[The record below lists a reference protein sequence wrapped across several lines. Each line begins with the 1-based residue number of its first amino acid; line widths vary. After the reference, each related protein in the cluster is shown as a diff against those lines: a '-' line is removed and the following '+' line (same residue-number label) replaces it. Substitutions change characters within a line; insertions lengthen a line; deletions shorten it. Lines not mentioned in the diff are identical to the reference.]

1 MSHRLTALVALMIV
15 GFFVLAPQPA
25 SAHSTAPRTYT
36 VQPGDS
42 LSKIARSFGLSSWQ
56 TLYTANRDRV
66 RNPNLIRVGQVLI
79 IPGGTV
85 AAAAASAPAPAL
97 TASAPATGGNS
108 NVVNII
114 TAAANRYG
122 QSSEA
127 MIRVA
132 RCESSLNPNAVN
144 RSSGASGLFQFMPGT
159 WRTTPYANANIFN
172 AESNANAAAWMWS
185 VGRRNEWVC
194 Q

>member
-1 MSHRLTALVALMIV
+1 MSHRLTALVALLIV
-15 GFFVLAPQPA
+15 GFFVIAPEQA
-25 SAHSTAPRTYT
+25 SAHSGTPARTYT
-36 VQPGDS
+36 VQRGDS

-56 TLYTANRDRV
+56 TLYTANRDRI
-66 RNPNLIRVGQVLI
+66 RNPNVINVGQVLI
-79 IPGGTV
+79 IPGGAG
-85 AAAAASAPAPAL
+85 AAAPAL
-97 TASAPATGGNS
+97 TASAPAMGSNS

-122 QSSEA
+122 QSPAA

-132 RCESSLNPNAVN
+132 QCESSLNPNAVN

-159 WRTTPYANANIFN
+159 WKTTPYANANIFN